1 MEIQQE
7 NEVLQEKML
16 EISSERSEILDKMKG
31 FNKENEDLRL
41 KFITEMQDKEK
52 LRDFFNKAFEE
63 FTNQQNFTKKQ
74 VERIRNE
81 TKVLFNKKIG
91 ELEKKHKE
99 NLRFLAKNITFLK
112 EEHTS
117 RLLDLGKEAEKIQ
130 KKTEKELKGEL
141 EERSFEINEL
151 KEKYFI

>member
-1 MEIQQE
+1 
-7 NEVLQEKML
+7 
-16 EISSERSEILDKMKG
+16 MKG